1 MLVIVAASSALG
13 GLVAG
18 WVLHAAS
25 LRRRPNDTTE
35 GVAPNDV
42 PNGEEVVAQSAGEG
56 TARTDR
62 RQRPRLEV
70 AVMEEPESE
79 AQARW
84 RRTVTGGSP
93 ISPLM
98 PMNFGFAKGELS
110 STGLRTASGGP
121 VSGTR
126 PSARSMST
134 LGRRGRAKRVY
145 GLGGYSQSSRVMLC
159 MVGLPA
165 RGKSYITKMMERY
178 LQWSGF
184 PVRIFNAGN
193 LRRQEGMAGA
203 SAGFFSDENKEAS
216 AMREK
221 VASACMEEAIN
232 WLQMQTNVCVVIFD
246 ATNTTKRRR
255 QMVVERCRES
265 RGITPVFIE
274 SICDDPGVLEEN
286 YRLKMG
292 NQDYQDMDPAQAR
305 EDFMKRVKAYESR
318 YETIDDDEQGGD
330 LMYIKLFNVGQKVV
344 MHSCSG
350 YLVSQIGFYLS
361 NIHIQ
366 PRSIWLTRHA
376 EFEDE
381 TRHSEVTARG
391 RAYCGELAN
400 HLLQRRQSMRQAG
413 EGECAELLVLMGT
426 APVHATTFELI
437 ISSAGAAGSCTRG
450 SPQGGPTRTYSGAP
464 GLTGLL
470 SPQGSI
476 AEEGELLRGISIS
489 SHDSG
494 ISQEFP
500 AMSTS
505 LLNELDRGDY
515 ASISYDEIHREH
527 PEVWAER
534 QRDPLHFR
542 YPGVGGESYTDVIGR
557 LRPIIIELE
566 RQRRSVLV
574 ISHLAVQRCL
584 YAYFTGCTMEEIPN
598 MDMPMHELVELQP
611 GPFGCKVTR
620 TSLDAQSDGTQ

>member
-1 MLVIVAASSALG
+1 
-13 GLVAG
+13 
-18 WVLHAAS
+18 VLHAAS

-35 GVAPNDV
+35 GVAANDV

-56 TARTDR
+56 TALPDM
-62 RQRPRLEV
+62 RQRPRLLEDV
-70 AVMEEPESE
+70 VMEDPSS
-79 AQARW
+79 AAKDRW
-84 RRTVTGGSP
+84 TRMVTGGSP
-93 ISPLM
+93 ISPLI
-98 PMNFGFAKGELS
+98 PMNFGFTKAELS
-110 STGLRTASGGP
+110 STALRAASGGP
-121 VSGTR
+121 LLGTR
-126 PSARSMST
+126 PSAASMST

-193 LRRQEGMAGA
+193 VRRQEGMAGA
-203 SAGFFSDENKEAS
+203 SAGFFSDENKDAS
-216 AMREK
+216 AMRENM
-221 VASACMEEAIN
+221 ASACMEEAIN

-305 EDFMKRVKAYESR
+305 EDFMQRVKAYESR

-330 LMYIKLFNVGQKVV
+330 LMFIKLFNVGQKVV

-391 RAYCGELAN
+391 RDYCGELAN
-400 HLLQRRQSMRQAG
+400 HLLHRRQSMRQAG
-413 EGECAELLVLMGT
+413 ESECAAILVLMGT

-437 ISSAGAAGSCTRG
+437 ISSVGAAGACTRKT
-450 SPQGGPTRTYSGAP
+450 PQGGPTPTYSGA
-464 GLTGLL
+464 GGSSTGLL
-470 SPQGSI
+470 SPEGPI
-476 AEEGELLRGISIS
+476 AEGELFRSVSTS
-489 SHDSG
+489 SLDSG
-494 ISQEFP
+494 ILQEFP

-505 LLNELDRGDY
+505 LLNELDMGDY
-515 ASISYDEIHREH
+515 ASMRYEEIHREH

-542 YPGVGGESYTDVIGR
+542 YPGVGGESYADVIGR

-584 YAYFTGCTMEEIPN
+584 FAYFTGCTMEEIPN
-598 MDMPMHELVELQP
+598 MDMPMHEVVELQP

-620 TSLDAQSDGTQ
+620 TSLDARSDGTQ